1 MQLNRLDAEGLV
13 AYTRLSQRS
22 KLIVQLSAGLPGAL
36 RRKQYGFMVVVPLR
50 LQSGDGARESS
61 GRYLDCL

>member
-1 MQLNRLDAEGLV
+1 MQLDRLDAEGLV
-13 AYTRLSQRS
+13 AYTRSQRP